1 MIAEDFNVDNLN
13 IGRHIS
19 GQFNE
24 DLERIINHVMHMGG
38 LVEKQLTDAL
48 TSVCDADEE
57 LAKKVLNNDY
67 QINNAEVSIDDE
79 CTRII
84 AKRQPAA
91 GDLRLVMAIVKT
103 ITDLERIGDEAG
115 KIANVALESFSGD
128 QKDLLSN
135 LDNLGRHVLTFLQAT
150 LDAFT
155 RMDYDAAVKVHK
167 FDDKIDR
174 EYEALMRQLMT
185 YMMEDPRSIPQVM
198 SVIWSARALE
208 RIGDRCQN
216 ICEYIIYFVKGK
228 VVRHTTPENFES
240 L

>member
-1 MIAEDFNVDNLN
+1 MMDSLNL
-13 IGRHIS
+13 GRHIS

-24 DLERIINHVMHMGG
+24 DLDRILNQVMQMGG
-38 LVEKQLTDAL
+38 LVEKQLSNAL
-48 TSVCDADEE
+48 SAVNNSDKE
-57 LAKKVLNNDY
+57 LAIKVHQNDY
-67 QINNAEVSIDDE
+67 KINNMEVNIDDE

-91 GDLRLVMAIVKT
+91 GDLRLIMAIIKT
-103 ITDLERIGDEAG
+103 ITDLERIGDEVK
-115 KIANVALESFSGD
+115 KIAQVALISVNKD
-128 QKDLLSN
+128 QKALLYN
-135 LDNLGRHVLTFLQAT
+135 LDNLGRRVLEFLQLT

-155 RMDYDAAVKVHK
+155 RMDVESAINNHKNDEKV
-167 FDDKIDR
+167 DR

-185 YMMEDPRSIPQVM
+185 YMMEEPRTIPQVM
-198 SVIWSARALE
+198 DVIWSARALE

-228 VVRHTTPENFES
+228 DVRHIAMEDVQA

>member
-1 MIAEDFNVDNLN
+1 MDKLNV
-13 IGRHIS
+13 GRHIS

-38 LVEKQLTDAL
+38 LVEKQLAEAL

-57 LAKKVLNNDY
+57 LAKKVLSNDY
-67 QINNAEVSIDDE
+67 LINNAEVSIDDE

-115 KIANVALESFSGD
+115 KIANVTLESFSGKH
-128 QKDLLSN
+128 KDLLSN

-155 RMDYDAAVKVHK
+155 RMDFDAAVKVHK
-167 FDDKIDR
+167 SDDKIDR

-185 YMMEDPRSIPQVM
+185 YMMEILV
-198 SVIWSARALE
+198 L
-208 RIGDRCQN
+208 
-216 ICEYIIYFVKGK
+216 FHK
-228 VVRHTTPENFES
+228 
-240 L
+240 

>member
-1 MIAEDFNVDNLN
+1 MDNMN

-24 DLERIINHVMHMGG
+24 DLERVINHVMQMGG
-38 LVEKQLTDAL
+38 LVEKQLNDAL
-48 TSVCDADEE
+48 VSVAESNEE
-57 LAKKVLNNDY
+57 LAKKVHSNDY
-67 QINNAEVSIDDE
+67 QINELEVSIDDE

-91 GDLRLVMAIVKT
+91 GDLRLIMAIVKT
-103 ITDLERIGDEAG
+103 IADLERIGDEAE
-115 KIANVALESFSGD
+115 KIAEVTLQSLPND
-128 QKDLLSN
+128 QKDLLLN
-135 LDNLGRHVLTFLQAT
+135 LENLGRRVLECLQAT

-155 RMDYDAAVKVHK
+155 RMDVDAAIRVHQS
-167 FDDKIDR
+167 DEKIDR
-174 EYEALMRQLMT
+174 EYEALLRQLMT
-185 YMMEDPRSIPQVM
+185 YMMEEPRSIPQIM

-228 VVRHTTPENFES
+228 VVRHTTPDAINQ
-240 L
+240 LQQK

>member
-1 MIAEDFNVDNLN
+1 MDNINL
-13 IGRHIS
+13 GRHIS

-24 DLERIINHVMHMGG
+24 DLENVISHVMHMGG
-38 LVEKQLTDAL
+38 LVEKQLGDSLSA
-48 TSVCDADEE
+48 VYDADEN
-57 LAKKVLNNDY
+57 LAKSVLAADNK
-67 QINNAEVSIDDE
+67 INTLEVSIDDE

-91 GDLRLVMAIVKT
+91 GDLRLIMAIVKT
-103 ITDLERIGDEAG
+103 IADLERIADEAQ
-115 KIANVALESFSGD
+115 KIARVALEDFSGE
-128 QKDLLSN
+128 QKALLLN
-135 LDNLGRHVLTFLQAT
+135 LDNLGRKVLEFLQAS

-155 RMDYDAAVKVHK
+155 RMDVDAAVKTHQS
-167 FDDKIDR
+167 DEKIDR

-185 YMMEDPRSIPQVM
+185 YMMEDPRSIPQIM
-198 SVIWSARALE
+198 TVIWSARALE

-228 VVRHTTPENFES
+228 DVRHTAAEDIKS

>member
-1 MIAEDFNVDNLN
+1 MDNLN

-24 DLERIINHVMHMGG
+24 DLERVINHVMQMGG
-38 LVEKQLTDAL
+38 LVEKQLSDAL
-48 TSVCDADEE
+48 AAVVDMDEE
-57 LAKKVLNNDY
+57 LAKKVHDSDY
-67 QINNAEVSIDDE
+67 QINNLEVSIDDE

-91 GDLRLVMAIVKT
+91 GDLRLIMAIVKT
-103 ITDLERIGDEAG
+103 IADLERIGDEAQ
-115 KIANVALESFSGD
+115 KIAQVALESLSSQ
-128 QKDLLSN
+128 QKDLLVN
-135 LDNLGRHVLTFLQAT
+135 LDNLGRRVLECLQTT

-155 RMDYDAAVKVHK
+155 RMDVEAAIKTHK
-167 FDDKIDR
+167 SDEKIDR

-185 YMMEDPRSIPQVM
+185 YMMEEPRSIPQIM

-228 VVRHTTPENFES
+228 VVRHTSPE
-240 L
+240 

>member
-1 MIAEDFNVDNLN
+1 MDNLQ

-24 DLERIINHVMHMGG
+24 DLERVINNVMHMGG

-48 TSVCDADEE
+48 AAVEQADVS
-57 LAKKVLNNDY
+57 LAKKVLTNDY
-67 QINNAEVSIDDE
+67 QVNAYEVSIDDE

-91 GDLRLVMAIVKT
+91 GDLRLIMAVVKT
-103 ITDLERIGDEAG
+103 IADLERIGDEAQ
-115 KIANVALESFSGD
+115 KIAKVALESFSSS
-128 QKDLLSN
+128 QQDLLVN
-135 LDNLGRHVLTFLQAT
+135 LDNLGRRVLEFLQAS

-155 RMDYDAAVKVHK
+155 RMDCDAAIKIHQM
-167 FDDKIDR
+167 DDKINR

-198 SVIWSARALE
+198 TVIWSARALE

-228 VVRHTTPENFES
+228 VVRHTTAEDIKN

>member
-1 MIAEDFNVDNLN
+1 MDNTNV
-13 IGRHIS
+13 GRHIS

-24 DLERIINHVMHMGG
+24 DLESVINHVMQMGG
-38 LVEKQLTDAL
+38 LVEKQLKESLIA
-48 TSVCDADEE
+48 VYDADEA
-57 LAKKVLNNDY
+57 LAKKVLSNDY
-67 QINNAEVSIDDE
+67 KVNNLEVSIDDE

-91 GDLRLVMAIVKT
+91 GDLRLIMAIVKT
-103 ITDLERIGDEAG
+103 IADLERIGDEAE
-115 KIANVALESFSGD
+115 KIAQVALETFSSE
-128 QKDLLSN
+128 QKDMLLN
-135 LDNLGRHVLTFLQAT
+135 LDNLGRHVLEFLQET

-155 RMDYDAAVKVHK
+155 RMDFDVAVKIHK
-167 FDDKIDR
+167 RDNKIDR

-228 VVRHTTPENFES
+228 VVRHTSPED
-240 L
+240 LTDL

>member
-1 MIAEDFNVDNLN
+1 MNNVNV
-13 IGRHIS
+13 GRHIS

-24 DLERIINHVMHMGG
+24 DLERVINLVMQMGG
-38 LVEKQLTDAL
+38 LVSKQLTDAL
-48 TSVCDADEE
+48 TSVSEGDEE
-57 LAKKVLNNDY
+57 LAQYVLSHDY
-67 QINNAEVSIDDE
+67 QVNNLEVTIDDE

-91 GDLRLVMAIVKT
+91 GDLRLIMAIIKT
-103 ITDLERIGDEAG
+103 IADLERIGDEAQ
-115 KIANVALESFSGD
+115 KIAQVTLESFTS
-128 QKDLLSN
+128 KHKEFLLS
-135 LDNLGRHVLTFLQAT
+135 LDNLGRHVLDSLQVT

-155 RMDYDAAVKVHK
+155 RMDFEAAQNAHGR
-167 FDDKIDR
+167 DSKIDR

-185 YMMEDPRSIPQVM
+185 YMMEDSRSIPQIM

-228 VVRHTTPENFES
+228 SVRHTTAEEIKKLS
-240 L
+240 

>member
-1 MIAEDFNVDNLN
+1 MDNINL
-13 IGRHIS
+13 GRHIS

-24 DLERIINHVMHMGG
+24 DLENVINHVMHMGG
-38 LVEKQLTDAL
+38 LVEKQLSDSL
-48 TSVCDADEE
+48 TAVHDADEA
-57 LAKKVLNNDY
+57 LARNVLANDY
-67 QINNAEVSIDDE
+67 KINALEVSIDDE

-91 GDLRLVMAIVKT
+91 GDLRLIMAIVKT
-103 ITDLERIGDEAG
+103 IADLERIGDEAQ
-115 KIANVALESFSGD
+115 KIARVALESFSGE
-128 QKDLLSN
+128 QKALLLN
-135 LDNLGRHVLTFLQAT
+135 LDNLGRKVLEFLQAT

-155 RMDYDAAVKVHK
+155 RMDVDSAVKTHGN
-167 FDDKIDR
+167 DEKIDR

-185 YMMEDPRSIPQVM
+185 YMMEDPRSIPQIM

-228 VVRHTTPENFES
+228 DVRHTTAEDIKS

>member
-1 MIAEDFNVDNLN
+1 VDNLN

-24 DLERIINHVMHMGG
+24 DLERIINQVMHMGG

-48 TSVCDADEE
+48 TSVCDADEA
-57 LAKKVLNNDY
+57 LAKKVLHNDY
-67 QINNAEVSIDDE
+67 LINNAEVNIDDE

-103 ITDLERIGDEAG
+103 ITDLERIGDESG
-115 KIANVALESFSGD
+115 KIANVTLESLSGEH
-128 QKDLLSN
+128 KDLLSN

-167 FDDKIDR
+167 SDDKIDR

-228 VVRHTTPENFES
+228 VVRHTTPEDFES
-240 L
+240 LS

>member
-1 MIAEDFNVDNLN
+1 MDNLN
-13 IGRHIS
+13 VGRHIS

-24 DLERIINHVMHMGG
+24 DLERVINHVMTMGG
-38 LVEKQLTDAL
+38 LVEKQLKDAI
-48 TSVCDADEE
+48 SAMIEGDEKIAE
-57 LAKKVLNNDY
+57 KVLLGDY
-67 QINNAEVSIDDE
+67 QVNHYEVSIDDE

-91 GDLRLVMAIVKT
+91 GDLRLIMAIIKT
-103 ITDLERIGDEAG
+103 ITDLERIGDEAE
-115 KIANVALESFSGD
+115 KIAKVALESFSKE
-128 QKDLLSN
+128 QRDLLIS
-135 LDNLGRHVLTFLQAT
+135 LENLGQSVLSMLQAT

-155 RMDYDAAVKVHK
+155 RMDSDAALKVHLG
-167 FDDKIDR
+167 DDKIDR
-174 EYEALMRQLMT
+174 EYEGLMRQLMT
-185 YMMEDPRSIPQVM
+185 YMMEDPRSIPQIM

-228 VVRHTTPENFES
+228 IVRHTTPEDMEK

>member
-1 MIAEDFNVDNLN
+1 MDNLQV
-13 IGRHIS
+13 GRHIS

-24 DLERIINHVMHMGG
+24 DLERVINNVMQMGG
-38 LVEKQLTDAL
+38 LVEKQVADAL
-48 TSVCDADEE
+48 VAVEQSDVA
-57 LAKKVLNNDY
+57 LAKKVLSNDY
-67 QINNAEVSIDDE
+67 QVNAYEVTIDDE

-91 GDLRLVMAIVKT
+91 GDLRLIMAIVKT
-103 ITDLERIGDEAG
+103 IADLERIGDEAE
-115 KIANVALESFSGD
+115 KIAKVALESFSSS
-128 QKDLLSN
+128 QQDLLIN
-135 LDNLGRHVLTFLQAT
+135 LDNLGRRVLEFLQAS

-155 RMDYDAAVKVHK
+155 RMDYEAAVKIHQM
-167 FDDKIDR
+167 DDKINR

-198 SVIWSARALE
+198 TVIWSARALE

-228 VVRHTTPENFES
+228 VVRHTTAENMKN

>member
-1 MIAEDFNVDNLN
+1 MNKLN
-13 IGRHIS
+13 SRHIS

-24 DLERIINHVMHMGG
+24 DLERVINLVMQMGG
-38 LVEKQLTDAL
+38 LVEKQLNDAL
-48 TSVCDADEE
+48 TSVSEADEA
-57 LAKKVLNNDY
+57 LAKAVLQNDY
-67 QINNAEVSIDDE
+67 QVNNLEVSIDDE

-91 GDLRLVMAIVKT
+91 GDLRLIMAIVKT
-103 ITDLERIGDEAG
+103 IADLERIGDEAT
-115 KIANVALESFSGD
+115 KIAKVTLESLSNKH
-128 QKDLLSN
+128 KDLLLN
-135 LDNLGRHVLTFLQAT
+135 LDNLGRRVLESLQDT

-155 RMDYDAAVKVHK
+155 RMDVDDAINIHKSDVKV
-167 FDDKIDR
+167 DR

-228 VVRHTTPENFES
+228 DVRHTTAEDMDK

>member
-1 MIAEDFNVDNLN
+1 MDNLQ

-24 DLERIINHVMHMGG
+24 DLERVINNVMHMGG

-48 TSVCDADEE
+48 TAVDNSDVT
-57 LAKKVLNNDY
+57 LAKEVLSNDY
-67 QINNAEVSIDDE
+67 QVNAYEVSIDDE

-91 GDLRLVMAIVKT
+91 GDLRLIMAIVKT
-103 ITDLERIGDEAG
+103 IADLERIGDEAE
-115 KIANVALESFSGD
+115 KIARVALESFSTS
-128 QKDLLSN
+128 QQDLLVN
-135 LDNLGRHVLTFLQAT
+135 LHNLGRQVLEFLQAS

-155 RMDYDAAVKVHK
+155 RMDCDTAIKIHQM
-167 FDDKIDR
+167 DDKINR

-198 SVIWSARALE
+198 TVIWSARALE

-228 VVRHTTPENFES
+228 VVRHTTAEDMKK

>member
-1 MIAEDFNVDNLN
+1 MDNLQ

-24 DLERIINHVMHMGG
+24 DLERVINNVMHMGG

-48 TSVCDADEE
+48 AAVEQGDVS
-57 LAKKVLNNDY
+57 LAKEVLNNDY
-67 QINNAEVSIDDE
+67 QVNAYEVSIDDE

-91 GDLRLVMAIVKT
+91 GDLRLIMAIVKT
-103 ITDLERIGDEAG
+103 IADLERIGDEAQ
-115 KIANVALESFSGD
+115 KIAKVALESFSS
-128 QKDLLSN
+128 QQQDLLIN
-135 LDNLGRHVLTFLQAT
+135 LDNLGRRVLEFLQAS

-155 RMDYDAAVKVHK
+155 RMDCDTAIKIHQM
-167 FDDKIDR
+167 DDKINR
-174 EYEALMRQLMT
+174 EYEAIMRQLMT

-198 SVIWSARALE
+198 TVIWSARALE

-228 VVRHTTPENFES
+228 VVRHTTAEDMKK

>member
-1 MIAEDFNVDNLN
+1 MDNQQ

-24 DLERIINHVMHMGG
+24 DLERVINNVMHMGG
-38 LVEKQLTDAL
+38 LVEKQLADAL
-48 TSVCDADEE
+48 IAVGNTDEE
-57 LAKKVLNNDY
+57 LAKEVLNNDY
-67 QINNAEVSIDDE
+67 QINAYEVSIDDE

-91 GDLRLVMAIVKT
+91 GDLRLIMAIVKT
-103 ITDLERIGDEAG
+103 IADLERIGDEAE
-115 KIANVALESFSGD
+115 KIAKVALESFSSK
-128 QKDLLSN
+128 QQDLLLN
-135 LDNLGRHVLTFLQAT
+135 LDNLGRKVLEFLQAT

-155 RMDYDAAVKVHK
+155 RMDVETAINIHQS
-167 FDDKIDR
+167 DDSINR

-198 SVIWSARALE
+198 TVIWSARALE

-228 VVRHTTPENFES
+228 VVRHTTAEDMKK
-240 L
+240 LT

>member
-1 MIAEDFNVDNLN
+1 MDNMN

-24 DLERIINHVMHMGG
+24 DLERVINHVMQMGG
-38 LVEKQLTDAL
+38 LVEKQLSDAL
-48 TSVCDADEE
+48 TSVCDANED
-57 LAKKVLNNDY
+57 LAKKVLKSDES
-67 QINNAEVSIDDE
+67 INELEVSIDDE

-91 GDLRLVMAIVKT
+91 GDLRLIMAIVKT
-103 ITDLERIGDEAG
+103 IADLERIGDEAQ
-115 KIANVALESFSGD
+115 KIAQVALESLT
-128 QKDLLSN
+128 KDHKELLLN
-135 LDNLGRHVLTFLQAT
+135 LDNLGRRVLEYLQLT

-155 RMDYDAAVKVHK
+155 RMDVDSAIKAHK
-167 FDDKIDR
+167 TDDKIDR

-185 YMMEDPRSIPQVM
+185 YMMEDPRSIPQIM

-228 VVRHTTPENFES
+228 VVRHSSPE
-240 L
+240 